1 MKKTHLS
8 FGLLPKM
15 NGRNSRTQFAAY
27 RSDGKTQEQLDAIAE
42 KEFLDSI
49 KDLDEAG
56 QATVKAAR
64 AQFKAIKAEMEASM
78 ISKEDAEELASK
90 AVENSSKELKAIIE
104 DLKTKTIKLGTI
116 VTNMKNNG
124 GQEPATKVEQIA
136 LSIKENK
143 SELVEIAKGVSSK
156 EITLKANTTRSSI
169 ATTVES
175 HVIAGIGQL
184 GRIARSLYDVAT
196 KLIIGDSNNQGIVS
210 YVDWDED
217 TVVKAAAMVAEGGT
231 FPESTAAFKG
241 YTLPLRKVGDTL
253 PVTEEFFEDE
263 ALCASELE
271 MFIEN
276 NVDSIIDD
284 QIVNGDGT
292 GQELTGLMASVS
304 EHTATSLA
312 IPGANIYDLGT
323 KMETAITST
332 RGSKYKP
339 NFWAMNKNTIDRL
352 ILNKDANENY
362 QFPPNHP
369 IYSRIVEDN
378 NIADNQMVVGD
389 GRYMRIYEKPGVV
402 ISKGTVN
409 AQFNSDL
416 STLKARKRLLFL
428 IRHVDATGFLK
439 CTDIDAALAVMEG
452 AAMV

>member
-1 MKKTHLS
+1 MKKLTDAEI
-8 FGLLPKM
+8 K
-15 NGRNSRTQFAAY
+15 AANE
-27 RSDGKTQEQLDAIAE
+27 KAEAAFQE
-42 KEFLDSI
+42 SI
-49 KDLDEAG
+49 KGLNDE
-56 QATVKAAR
+56 QKATVTAAR
-64 AQFKAIKAEMEASM
+64 DQFKAVQAEMEANM
-78 ISKEDAEELASK
+78 ISKEDAEQITKTAVDAAST
-90 AVENSSKELKAIIE
+90 ELKAIIE
-104 DLKTKTIKLGTI
+104 DLKKKTMNLG
-116 VTNMKNNG
+116 VTVSNIKNNG
-124 GQEPATKVEQIA
+124 GVNTAVSKVEQIA
-136 LSIKENK
+136 QAVKENK
-143 SELVEIAKGVSSK
+143 SDLSEIAKGVSSK
-156 EITLKANTTRSSI
+156 EVVLKANTTRSSI
-169 ATTVES
+169 ATTLES

-196 KLIIGDSNNQGIVS
+196 KLIVGDSNNQGIVS

-217 TVVKAAAMVAEGGT
+217 TVSKAAAMVAEGGA

-253 PVTEEFFEDE
+253 PVTDEFFEDE

-276 NVDSIIDD
+276 NVDSVIDD

-292 GQELTGLMASVS
+292 GQELTGLLASVS
-304 EHTATSLA
+304 EHTATALS

-352 ILNKDANENY
+352 ILNKNANEDY

-378 NIADNQMVVGD
+378 NIADNVMVVGD

-402 ISKGTVN
+402 ISKGTIN
-409 AQFNSDL
+409 AQFTTDL

-439 CTDIDAALAVMEG
+439 CTDIDAALLVMEG
-452 AAMV
+452 AVIV